1 MRGIMAEQSGILVV
15 GEFEEGKLAAITG
28 ELLGGARRLADESGG
43 FVSLLLAGDEAEHAA
58 PQGISLGADRV
69 YAVTHHMFTENSSES
84 CTFLICKVCA
94 EIKPAL
100 CLIGQTDMGRDVA
113 PRLAA
118 RLESGLSMDCVDVKY
133 DPEQKCFIQTRPAY
147 GGKAMAVMTSAP
159 HRMQVDTVRAKSM
172 EPLDAPYVQKGET
185 IVFSDGLDA
194 FTPRARRTEWK
205 KHATEGLKI
214 EDAKII
220 VAGGGGVGGPE
231 GFGGILK
238 ELADL
243 LGGAVGASRVPV
255 DEGWAPLSMEIGQ
268 TGKIVNP
275 DLYIAVGISGA
286 SQHVTG
292 CLNSKKIVAI
302 NKDPEANIFKI
313 SDFGLVADY
322 REALPLLIDKIK
334 SMSQ

>member
-1 MRGIMAEQSGILVV
+1 MRGIMAEYSGILVV

-28 ELLGGARRLADESGG
+28 ELLGGARRLADKVGG
-43 FVSLLLAGDEAEHAA
+43 LVSLVLAGDEAEHAA
-58 PQGISLGADRV
+58 PQGMALGADRV
-69 YAVTHHMFTENSSES
+69 YAVTHPMFTENSSES
-84 CTFLICKVCA
+84 SAFLICKVCT
-94 EIKPAL
+94 ELKPSL
-100 CLIGQTDMGRDVA
+100 CLVGQTDMGRDVA

-118 RLESGLSMDCVDVKY
+118 RLGSGLCMDCVDVKF
-133 DPEQKCFIQTRPAY
+133 DPEQNCFIQTRPAY
-147 GGKAMAVMTSAP
+147 GGKAMAVMASMP
-159 HRMQVDTVRAKSM
+159 DRMQVDTVRAKSM
-172 EPLDAPYVQKGET
+172 QPLDSPYGQNGET
-185 IVFSDGLDA
+185 IIISDGLDD
-194 FTPRARRTEWK
+194 FKPRTRRTEWK
-205 KHATEGLKI
+205 KHAAEGLKI
-214 EDAKII
+214 EDAKAI
-220 VAGGGGVGGPE
+220 VAGGGGLGGPE
-231 GFGGILK
+231 GFGLLK

-286 SQHVTG
+286 SQHLTG
-292 CLNSKKIVAI
+292 CLNSKTIVAI

-322 REALPLLIDKIK
+322 KEALPLIIDKIK

>member
-1 MRGIMAEQSGILVV
+1 MA
-15 GEFEEGKLAAITG
+15 
-28 ELLGGARRLADESGG
+28 
-43 FVSLLLAGDEAEHAA
+43 
-58 PQGISLGADRV
+58 
-69 YAVTHHMFTENSSES
+69 
-84 CTFLICKVCA
+84 
-94 EIKPAL
+94 
-100 CLIGQTDMGRDVA
+100 
-113 PRLAA
+113 
-118 RLESGLSMDCVDVKY
+118 
-133 DPEQKCFIQTRPAY
+133 
-147 GGKAMAVMTSAP
+147 SAP
-159 HRMQVDTVRAKSM
+159 DRMQVDTVRAKSM
-172 EPLDAPYVQKGET
+172 EPLDAPYGQNGET

-205 KHATEGLKI
+205 KHTTEGLKI

>member
-1 MRGIMAEQSGILVV
+1 MAEYSGILVV
-15 GEFEEGKLAAITG
+15 GELEEGKLAAITG
-28 ELLGGARRLADESGG
+28 ELLGGARRLANELGG
-43 FVSLLLAGDEAEHAA
+43 LVSLVLAGDEAELAA
-58 PQGISLGADRV
+58 PQGNLLGADRV
-69 YAVTHHMFTENSSES
+69 YAVTHTMFTENTSES
-84 CTFLICKVCA
+84 STFLISKICT

-118 RLESGLSMDCVDVKY
+118 RMGSGLSMDCVDVKY
-133 DPEQKCFIQTRPAY
+133 DPEHNRFIQTRPAY
-147 GGKAMAVMTSAP
+147 GGKAMAVMASASD
-159 HRMQVDTVRAKSM
+159 RMQVDTVRAKSM
-172 EPLDAPYVQKGET
+172 EPLDAPYAQNGET
-185 IVFSDGLDA
+185 IVLSDGLDA
-194 FTPRARRTEWK
+194 FKPKTRRTEWN
-205 KHATEGLKI
+205 KHTTEGLKI

-220 VAGGGGVGGPE
+220 VAGGGGLGGPE
-231 GFGGILK
+231 GFAPLK

-275 DLYIAVGISGA
+275 DLYVAVGISGA

-292 CLNSKKIVAI
+292 CLNSKKIIAI

-313 SDFGLVADY
+313 SDFGLVADF
-322 REALPLLIDKIK
+322 REAIPIIIGKIK
-334 SMSQ
+334 AMSQ